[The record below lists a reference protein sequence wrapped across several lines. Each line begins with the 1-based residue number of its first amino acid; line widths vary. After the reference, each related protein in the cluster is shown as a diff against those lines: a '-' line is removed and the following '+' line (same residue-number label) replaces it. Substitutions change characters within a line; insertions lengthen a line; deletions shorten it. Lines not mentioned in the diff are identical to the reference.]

1 MIMMMTMK
9 NKGQCAREEMP
20 DCIRRREYMMPC
32 NMRAMK
38 NLQHE
43 IIRPSGCSHYY
54 TLDFAVPLTLSR
66 LEYVLTSST
75 QYQHNT
81 FSPFHHQSSRSTR
94 KRKKSRKGR
103 LTNTNRP
110 TKSTIKENH
119 LSATTN
125 PIASSTYTF
134 SSPFLNIP
142 PPTCLRVAP
151 SDPA

>member
-1 MIMMMTMK
+1 MMMMMTMK
-9 NKGQCAREEMP
+9 NKGQRE
-20 DCIRRREYMMPC
+20 RRDAGLYSSTRVHDAMY
-32 NMRAMK
+32 MRAMK
-38 NLQHE
+38 NLQHPV
-43 IIRPSGCSHYY
+43 IRPSGCSHYY
-54 TLDFAVPLTLSR
+54 TLDFTVPLTLSR

-75 QYQHNT
+75 QYQHDT
-81 FSPFHHQSSRSTR
+81 FSPFHRQSSRSKR

-103 LTNTNRP
+103 PTNTNRP

-119 LSATTN
+119 LSATRN